1 MKPEIEIPIEWIC
14 RIREREGLS
23 LAKIEEV
30 CANIATKDSAFR
42 YEVGRDKIG
51 QFIDII
57 CATKDEAMRKGD
69 WFHFKVDQQIL
80 FHAFERLK
88 RA

>member
-1 MKPEIEIPIEWIC
+1 MKPEIPIEWIT
-14 RIREREGLS
+14 RIRQREGLS

-30 CANIATKDSAFR
+30 CANIAAKDSKFC
-42 YEVGRDKIG
+42 YEIGRDKIG

-57 CATKDEAMRKGD
+57 CGTKDEAMRKGD

-80 FHAFERLK
+80 FHVFERLK